1 MCHWLEISNTILSG
15 WCSGLSGFEVST
27 RFTSP
32 LYLAP
37 VEPTSR
43 SRISSTHH
51 RTSFPKRHEQP
62 QAPCLDDNHGMKFDN
77 TWNQGVWF
85 ALRSATGRPS
95 PQPFSVEDLPALGEE
110 YRRIMKII
118 SAVYTSKK
126 TLSKKVVRKRG
137 VIKPLLNEIRFK
149 LLELQQ
155 KENDGLLMLDKLSK
169 HGINGLIRR
178 Q

>member
-32 LYLAP
+32 CIWHQWNPLPDPGYP
-37 VEPTSR
+37 VPTTEPLSPKDMSNLKRLVWMITTVWSLITR
-43 SRISSTHH
+43 GIRAYGSLSVQQLDALLPSLSALKICQRWVKSIGELWK
-51 RTSFPKRHEQP
+51 SFLPFILRKRRYQ
-62 QAPCLDDNHGMKFDN
+62 
-77 TWNQGVWF
+77 
-85 ALRSATGRPS
+85 
-95 PQPFSVEDLPALGEE
+95 
-110 YRRIMKII
+110 
-118 SAVYTSKK
+118 
-126 TLSKKVVRKRG
+126 KVVRKRG

>member
-1 MCHWLEISNTILSG
+1 MRHWLEISNTILSG

-27 RFTSP
+27 RFTST

-51 RTSFPKRHEQP
+51 RTFSPKDMNNLKR
-62 QAPCLDDNHGMKFDN
+62 L
-77 TWNQGVWF
+77 VWMITTAWSLITRGIRAF
-85 ALRSATGRPS
+85 G
-95 PQPFSVEDLPALGEE
+95 
-110 YRRIMKII
+110 
-118 SAVYTSKK
+118 
-126 TLSKKVVRKRG
+126 TLSVQQLDALLPSLSALKICQRWVKSVGELWKSLLPFILRKDVIKKVIRKRG

>member
-95 PQPFSVEDLPALGEE
+95 PQPFSVEDLPAQGEE
-110 YRRIMKII
+110 CRRIMKIT

-126 TLSKKVVRKRG
+126 TLSKRWFASAE
-137 VIKPLLNEIRFK
+137 LLNLYLTK
-149 LLELQQ
+149 Y
-155 KENDGLLMLDKLSK
+155 GLSCLNCSRKK
-169 HGINGLIRR
+169 TTACWCWTN
-178 Q
+178 

>member
-1 MCHWLEISNTILSG
+1 MFLLLGAGHVRYSLKANCQLESELVQLMCHWLEISNTILSG

-126 TLSKKVVRKRG
+126 TLSKGGSQAR
-137 VIKPLLNEIRFK
+137 
-149 LLELQQ
+149 
-155 KENDGLLMLDKLSK
+155 SY
-169 HGINGLIRR
+169 
-178 Q
+178 

>member
-1 MCHWLEISNTILSG
+1 MFLLLGAGHVRYSQLKADCQLESEPVQLMCHWLEISNTILSG

-43 SRISSTHH
+43 SRISSTYH

-95 PQPFSVEDLPALGEE
+95 PQPFSVEDLPAQGEE
-110 YRRIMKII
+110 CRRIMKIT

-126 TLSKKVVRKRG
+126 TLSKGGSQAR
-137 VIKPLLNEIRFK
+137 
-149 LLELQQ
+149 
-155 KENDGLLMLDKLSK
+155 SY
-169 HGINGLIRR
+169 
-178 Q
+178 

>member
-1 MCHWLEISNTILSG
+1 MFLLLGAGHVRYSLKANCQLESELVQLMCHWLEISNTILSG

-118 SAVYTSKK
+118 SAVYTSK
-126 TLSKKVVRKRG
+126 RRY
-137 VIKPLLNEIRFK
+137 
-149 LLELQQ
+149 Q
-155 KENDGLLMLDKLSK
+155 KGGSQA
-169 HGINGLIRR
+169 RSY
-178 Q
+178 

>member
-77 TWNQGVWF
+77 TWNQGVCF

-95 PQPFSVEDLPALGEE
+95 PQPFSVEDLPAQGEE
-110 YRRIMKII
+110 CRRIMKIT

-126 TLSKKVVRKRG
+126 TLSERWFASAE
-137 VIKPLLNEIRFK
+137 LLNLYLTK
-149 LLELQQ
+149 Y
-155 KENDGLLMLDKLSK
+155 GLSCLNCSRKK
-169 HGINGLIRR
+169 TTAC
-178 Q
+178 

>member
-1 MCHWLEISNTILSG
+1 
-15 WCSGLSGFEVST
+15 
-27 RFTSP
+27 
-32 LYLAP
+32 
-37 VEPTSR
+37 
-43 SRISSTHH
+43 
-51 RTSFPKRHEQP
+51 
-62 QAPCLDDNHGMKFDN
+62 MKFDN

-118 SAVYTSKK
+118 SAVYTSKRRYQ
-126 TLSKKVVRKRG
+126 KVVRKRG